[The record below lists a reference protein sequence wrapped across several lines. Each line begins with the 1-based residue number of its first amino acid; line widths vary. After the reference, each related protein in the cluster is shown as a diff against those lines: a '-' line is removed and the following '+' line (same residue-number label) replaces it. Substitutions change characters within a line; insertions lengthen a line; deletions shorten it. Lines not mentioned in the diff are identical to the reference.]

1 MKFKNFI
8 KGFLTAFA
16 GGLIAVS
23 VFYFINKD
31 SKSNNLNLSQQ
42 LSNSNFVNYS
52 PASLVGTS
60 SVDLTYAAQKTV
72 QAVVHVRIKEKQMTE
87 YYQNPLYNFFYGYS
101 PQQNQP
107 RPIIASGSGVIISND
122 GYIITNNHVIENAD
136 DIEVTL
142 NDKRTYTAKLIGT
155 DPFTDIALIKIDEK
169 NLPFITYGNSE
180 NLKIGE
186 WVLAV
191 GNPFNLT
198 STVTAGIVSAK
209 ARNINILNKKYA
221 IESFI
226 QTDAAVNPGNSGGAL
241 VNTKGELVGINTA
254 IESRTGSYSGYS
266 FAIPVSIAKKV
277 VEDIRKYGEVQRAYI
292 GVSIND
298 INSQFAKD
306 NGIDKIEGVYING
319 INKDGAAQ
327 KAGIQQGDIILK
339 VADIAV
345 NKVSE
350 LQEQVSKYRP
360 GDKINFTIKRGN
372 KIKTIIVTL
381 RNKQGNTKVVNKD
394 EEVSVL
400 GARFE
405 KITPNEKQY
414 LRINHGVKIVDL
426 KSGKFKTIGI
436 KKGFIITRINR
447 QSVETP
453 DDVKNII
460 SNISGGV
467 YIEGI
472 YPNGMSAYYA
482 FGM

>member
-1 MKFKNFI
+1 MKLKNFA
-8 KGFLTAFA
+8 KSLLTAFA
-16 GGLIAVS
+16 GGLIAVT
-23 VFYFINKD
+23 VFYFID
-31 SKSNNLNLSQQ
+31 KSNNMNAVNLSQQ
-42 LSNSNFVNYS
+42 DDNAKLTNYS
-52 PASLVGTS
+52 TSAVIGTS
-60 SVDLTYAAQKTV
+60 SIDLTYAAQKTV
-72 QAVVHVRIKEKQMTE
+72 QAVVHVRIKEKQMAE

-101 PQQNQP
+101 PQHNRPQ
-107 RPIIASGSGVIISND
+107 PIIASGSGVIISND
-122 GYIITNNHVIENAD
+122 GYIITNNHVVKNAD
-136 DIEVTL
+136 EIEITL

-155 DPFTDIALIKIDEK
+155 DPYTDIALIKIDEK
-169 NLPFITYGNSE
+169 SLPFITYGNSDE
-180 NLKIGE
+180 LKLGE

-191 GNPFNLT
+191 GNPFNLM

-277 VEDIRKYGEVQRAYI
+277 VEDLRKYGEVQRAFI

-306 NGIDKIEGVYING
+306 NVIDKIEGVYING
-319 INKDGAAQ
+319 INKDGAAE
-327 KAGIQQGDIILK
+327 KAGMQQGDVILK
-339 VADIAV
+339 VADITV
-345 NKVSE
+345 NKVAE
-350 LQEQVSKYRP
+350 LQEQISKYRP
-360 GDKINFTIKRGN
+360 GDKINFTIKRSN
-372 KIKTIIVTL
+372 KIKIVLVTL
-381 RNKQGNTKVVNKD
+381 RNKQGDTKIVNKD
-394 EEVSVL
+394 EAVSVL
-400 GARFE
+400 GAKFE
-405 KITPNEKQY
+405 AISSSEAKY

-426 KSGKFKTIGI
+426 KDGKLKNIGI
-436 KKGFIITRINR
+436 KKGFIITKINR
-447 QSVETP
+447 ETVETA

-460 SNISGGV
+460 SNITGGV